1 MKIYNEVVTRFN
13 ETTNKW
19 ETISEDS
26 FEYGGTVD
34 MAQGVPPN
42 SSPINTSDTIADTV
56 KTTTGYFTGGDPTMA
71 GKDIFTGSFTETAGV
86 SGTPNNDSNKKYYFN
101 VEQAPPV
108 SASAETQF
116 SVTFGHING
125 SGSDNFGGENEKSFK
140 GATEAIYRQLNEKLQ
155 ISTEASGG
163 FKISAGGS
171 AAKAA
176 SKDEYVYAL
185 IGKRARFKERMNKKA
200 WTLVLSGS
208 NTTGSGVTLS
218 LTDDSKDVAAVATP
232 GGPRYNIVAGAL
244 GVVTTPAATTT
255 YGWYYPEMGIMLFS
269 GAELSASIPGGPNY
283 GSVIAAANV
292 TASKGSGTSQTFLSG
307 SAGNEAGFLNLSVG
321 DMARFVSASAA
332 SESFTFQV
340 HGDAPTAAGLTA
352 SRAYDSAGPDDA
364 TAHRYQGMLQKGYKT
379 TEITA
384 SWRAST
390 NGVPHYSIA
399 SASGFAPNLH
409 GKGNPMNALRL
420 INCMT
425 NLSSSMTLR
434 LRSEEDAT
442 QENYFCRIK
451 AGEYNFSSNHT
462 FVSGSKNKI
471 RNADMHGNPTTFITG
486 VGLYN
491 SSGQLLAI
499 ATLSKPLKKNFASEA
514 TIKVKLTY

>member
-26 FEYGGTVD
+26 FNYTGPVD

-56 KTTTGYFTGGDPTMA
+56 KTTTGYFTDGDPTLA
-71 GKDIFTGSFTETAGV
+71 GKDIFTGSFKETAGV
-86 SGTPNNDSNKKYYFN
+86 TGTPVNDANKKYYFN
-101 VEQAPPV
+101 IEQAPPV

-116 SVTFGHING
+116 SITFGHING
-125 SGSDNFGGENEKSFK
+125 SGSDNFGGESEKSFK
-140 GATEAIYRQLNEKLQ
+140 GTTEAIYRQLNEKLQ

-171 AAKAA
+171 LAKATT
-176 SKDEYVYAL
+176 KDEYIYAL

-208 NTTGSGVTLS
+208 TTTGSGVQLS
-218 LTDDSKDVAAVATP
+218 LTDDSKDIAAVATP

-283 GSVIAAANV
+283 GNEVVAHTGIVASASNGREEISSSAAN
-292 TASKGSGTSQTFLSG
+292 SGFTSL
-307 SAGNEAGFLNLSVG
+307 AVG
-321 DMARFVSASAA
+321 DMFRFVSSSGAT
-332 SESFTFQV
+332 FTAQV
-340 HGDAPTAAGLTA
+340 SGGAPTTAGFTA
-352 SRAYDSAGPDDA
+352 SRAFDIA
-364 TAHRYQGMLQKGYKT
+364 TGASKQATGSIQKGYKT

-384 SWRAST
+384 SWGAGT

-409 GKGNPMNALRL
+409 GKGNPFNALRL
-420 INCMT
+420 ANCMT

-514 TIKVKLTY
+514 TVKVKLTY